1 MGLSQY
7 MSKIHVK
14 NRQKLAT
21 EMFMISKKFPVPL
34 MSELLHQKVEFHRL
48 SFLYQMLLIRQMF
61 THMANVQM
69 FTHMAVSTI

>member
-21 EMFMISKKFPVPL
+21 EMFMISKKFSVPL
-34 MSELLHQKVEFHRL
+34 MSELLHQKFEFHHL
-48 SFLYQMLLIRQMF
+48 SFLYQMLLVWQMF

>member
-21 EMFMISKKFPVPL
+21 EMFMISKKFSVPL
-34 MSELLHQKVEFHRL
+34 MSKLLHQKVEFHHL
-48 SFLYQMLLIRQMF
+48 SFLYQMLLIWQMF
-61 THMANVQM
+61 THKANVQM
-69 FTHMAVSTI
+69 FTDMAVSTI